1 MGVFA
6 NRPWGRYLGYM
17 SRVTLTDAQWER
29 LRPLLPPQKPRTGRP
44 AKDHRRILAGILWIA
59 RTGAP
64 WRDLPPRFGPW
75 QTVATRFY
83 RWHAAGIWDALLA
96 ALQRHADVAG
106 ELDWSVYFVDGT
118 TIRAHQHAAGARSG
132 DPEAEALGRGRGGF
146 STKVHLRV
154 ESGGRPMTLLLTLG
168 QRHEA
173 SVFEALMAQGTV
185 KRTGSGRPRLR
196 PRRVVGD
203 KGYSSGKIR
212 RYARRRRIAVTIP
225 RKRNERRRGP
235 FDRAAYRAR
244 NRVERLIGRCKQF
257 RRLATRYE
265 KRGEHYRAMW
275 VIAAI
280 LLWL

>member
-1 MGVFA
+1 M
-6 NRPWGRYLGYM
+6 NRGE
-17 SRVTLTDAQWER
+17 LTDRQGER
-29 LRPLLPPQKPRTGRP
+29 LRPLLPPQKAWTGRP
-44 AKDHRRILAGILWIA
+44 AKDHRLVLNGILWID

-64 WRDLPPRFGPW
+64 WRDLPEHYGPW
-75 QTVATRFY
+75 QTIASRFY
-83 RWHAAGIWDALLA
+83 RWREAGIWDRILA
-96 ALQRHADVAG
+96 AVQQLAEAEGRI
-106 ELDWSVYFVDGT
+106 DWEVHYVDGT
-118 TIRAHQHAAGARSG
+118 IVRAHQHAAGARDSA
-132 DPEAEALGRGRGGF
+132 PREEALGRGRGGV

-154 ESGGRPMTLLLTLG
+154 EGGGKPLALLLTPG

-173 SVFEALMAQGTV
+173 TAFEALMEQGAV
-185 KRTGSGRPRLR
+185 KRVGRGRPRRR

-212 RYARRRRIAVTIP
+212 RYARRRGINVTIP

-244 NRVERLIGRCKQF
+244 NLVERLIGRCKQF

-265 KRGEHYRAMW
+265 KRAENYRAMW
-275 VIAAI
+275 VIAAL

>member
-1 MGVFA
+1 
-6 NRPWGRYLGYM
+6 M
-17 SRVTLTDAQWER
+17 SRATLTDAQWER

-44 AKDHRRILAGILWIA
+44 AKDHRLVLDGILWIM

-83 RWHAAGIWDALLA
+83 RWRATGIWDALLV
-96 ALQRHADVAG
+96 ALQQAADVLG
-106 ELDWSVYFVDGT
+106 RLDWGIHYVDGT
-118 TIRAHQHAAGARSG
+118 TVRAHQHAAGARG
-132 DPEAEALGRGRGGF
+132 GEPETEALGRGRGGF
-146 STKVHLRV
+146 STKVHLRAEGNGKPLALV
-154 ESGGRPMTLLLTLG
+154 LTPG
-168 QRHEA
+168 QQHEA
-173 SVFEALMAQGTV
+173 SVFERLMAQGAV
-185 KRTGSGRPRLR
+185 KRPGRGRPRLR

-203 KGYSSGKIR
+203 KGYSSGAIR
-212 RYARRRRIAVTIP
+212 RYARQHGMRVTIP

-235 FDRAAYRAR
+235 FDRAAYRGR

-265 KRGEHYRAMW
+265 KRAENYRAMW
-275 VIAAI
+275 VLAAL